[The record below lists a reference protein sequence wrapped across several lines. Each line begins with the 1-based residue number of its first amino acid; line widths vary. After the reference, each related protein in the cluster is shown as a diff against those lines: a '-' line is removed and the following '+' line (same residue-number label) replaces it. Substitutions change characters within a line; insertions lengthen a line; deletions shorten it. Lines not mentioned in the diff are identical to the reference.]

1 MEAKVTK
8 PFQILGILLAG
19 SLLASAQVGSLS
31 DNDRKALVRTSSVIV
46 VAVPEP
52 ETGWIVNRP
61 KMEARRA
68 SSLIVDPSDYVVGRL
83 INARVV
89 EILKADASVK
99 KGEVLKLFVNGWQDP
114 LDAGNI
120 VVPGQKSILFL
131 STLNE
136 SDPRLKDV
144 GLYLLPAKNSEILP
158 FALSNLY
165 EPTGEAHS
173 VVAFTPSF
181 LKTIQHDIRALAR
194 AHPKD

>member
-1 MEAKVTK
+1 MTRAL
-8 PFQILGILLAG
+8 QILGILLAG
-19 SLLASAQVGSLS
+19 CLLASAQVGSLG
-31 DNDRKALVRTSSVIV
+31 DNDRKALVRTSSLIV
-46 VAVPEP
+46 VAIPEP
-52 ETGWIVNRP
+52 KTGWIVNRP
-61 KMEARRA
+61 KMKAA
-68 SSLIVDPSDYVVGRL
+68 DATNSIVDPSDYVVGRL

-120 VVPGQKSILFL
+120 VVPGEKSIVFL
-131 STLNE
+131 SKLDE

-165 EPTGEAHS
+165 QLTGEAHS
-173 VVAFTPSF
+173 VVSFTPTF
-181 LKTIQHDIRALAR
+181 LKTIQHDIRAQAR
-194 AHPKD
+194 TSPKN